1 MRVLARRA
9 SHGEGAHVVALRKRH
24 AVVLRKGHV
33 VALAQGFCW
42 GLHRAHPNQG
52 DMYCGDGA
60 RVFAAGRVLFRG
72 RFCDFPGT
80 IRFFLSN
87 LNGFSSVREALL
99 EAASMQNLKMP
110 VRN

>member
-9 SHGEGAHVVALRKRH
+9 SHGEGAHVVALRKGACCGASARF
-24 AVVLRKGHV
+24 LLG
-33 VALAQGFCW
+33 

-60 RVFAAGRVLFRG
+60 RVSAAGRVLFRG

-80 IRFFLSN
+80 IRFFLLN
-87 LNGFSSVREALL
+87 LNGFSSVQEALL

>member
-80 IRFFLSN
+80 ILLSFEFERFFERAR
-87 LNGFSSVREALL
+87 GVAGGCEYA
-99 EAASMQNLKMP
+99 KP
-110 VRN
+110 